1 MVRKNREQEIVQ
13 VAIELFAT
21 KGYEQTSME
30 DIAAALGILKGS
42 LYHYI
47 ESKRDLLAKVLIGG
61 TIELC
66 EGLNKIIESQ
76 ASSAAKLKQAFRR
89 HVQFFF
95 TEYPRACVIL
105 EERLTIL
112 DNAQR
117 KKVVKER
124 DEYEGAWRKL
134 IKEGVERGEFRSD
147 LDIAMMVRGM
157 LGMCNWMIKWYKLDG
172 KWPPSKAADLF
183 SDMVLQGIEKPA

>member
-1 MVRKNREQEIVQ
+1 MQ
-13 VAIELFAT
+13 VAIELFAS
-21 KGYEQTSME
+21 KGYEQTSMD

-66 EGLNKIIESQ
+66 EGLNKIVESQ
-76 ASSAAKLKQAFRR
+76 ASSTDKLKQAFRR

-95 TEYPRACVIL
+95 EEYPRACVIL
-105 EERLTIL
+105 EERLTVL
-112 DNAQR
+112 PSAQR

-124 DEYEGAWRKL
+124 DEYEGAWRRL
-134 IKEGVERGEFRSD
+134 IAEGVERGEFRSD
-147 LDIAMMVRGM
+147 LDVAMMVRGIF
-157 LGMCNWMIKWYKLDG
+157 GMCNWMIKWYKLDG
-172 KWPPSKAADLF
+172 KWASLKVADLF
-183 SDMVLQGIEKPA
+183 FTMILQGIEKPAQ